1 MVWYVCPYQ
10 MHVPEYVAIGA
21 SVHAGAVSFVFVRV
35 HSLCAQVLVLVWV
48 WV

>member
-1 MVWYVCPYQ
+1 MVWSTCHNQ
-10 MHVPEYVAIGA
+10 MHVPEYVAIGT
-21 SVHAGAVSFVFVRV
+21 SVHADAVSFVFVRV